1 MTHNMAQSESVSLN
15 HKLNISY
22 QIWVLFV
29 GALLMIVKFTAWGIT
44 GSNAILS
51 DALESFVN
59 IFAGA
64 FALFSLYLA
73 ARPKDS
79 NHPYGHGKIEFLSA
93 TLEGSMI
100 SIAGLFIIIKAIY
113 NLFFPESV
121 KGLDTGIVLTLVAGV
136 VNGIMGYLLL
146 KRGNKVHSITLIS
159 GGKHLLSD
167 AWSTAGLI
175 CGLLLII
182 ITDLLWIDNI
192 VAILFGIYILYTGLH
207 ILRKSIA
214 GIMDETDYDI
224 LKPLMKQINENRRP
238 HWIDLHNLRVIRY
251 GSTLH
256 VDCHMTIPW
265 YLNVKQAHDEA
276 DLIEKQVHHSGGMP
290 LEWFVHIDP
299 CHEGSCKICSIED
312 CPVRVHPFQR
322 TIIWDETNLLK
333 NRNHGA

>member
-1 MTHNMAQSESVSLN
+1 MTQNASGFDN
-15 HKLNISY
+15 HKLNIAY
-22 QIWVLFV
+22 QIRVLLV
-29 GALLMIVKFTAWGIT
+29 GALLMIVKFTAWGLT

-100 SIAGLFIIIKAIY
+100 CIAGIFILSKAVY
-113 NLFFPESV
+113 NLFFPEEVQS
-121 KGLDTGIVLTLVAGV
+121 LDTGIILTLIAGL
-136 VNGIMGYLLL
+136 VNGLMGYILL
-146 KRGNKVHSITLIS
+146 KRGNNVQSVTLIA

-175 CGLLLII
+175 IGLLLIM
-182 ITDLLWIDNI
+182 ITNLVWIDNV
-192 VAILFGIYILYTGLH
+192 VAMLFATYILYTGLQ

-214 GIMDETDYDI
+214 GIMDEIDYDV
-224 LKPLMKQINENRRP
+224 LKPLIEQINDSRSPN
-238 HWIDLHNLRVIRY
+238 WIDLHNLRVIRY

-276 DLIEKQVHHSGGMP
+276 DLIEKQIHHSAGMP

-299 CHEGSCKICSIED
+299 CHEGSCKICTID
-312 CPVRVHPFQR
+312 TCPVRVHPLER
-322 TIIWDETNLLK
+322 KIVWDASNLLK

>member
-1 MTHNMAQSESVSLN
+1 MNPGATLYAN

-22 QIWVLFV
+22 QIRVLLV
-29 GALLMIVKFTAWGIT
+29 GALLMIVKFTAWGLT

-100 SIAGLFIIIKAIY
+100 CIAGIFILSKAVY
-113 NLFFPESV
+113 NLFFPDEVQS
-121 KGLDTGIVLTLVAGV
+121 LDTGVVLTLIAGV
-136 VNGIMGYLLL
+136 VNGIMGFILLR
-146 KRGNKVHSITLIS
+146 RGNKVQSITLIS
-159 GGKHLLSD
+159 GGKHLISD

-175 CGLLLII
+175 LGLILIM
-182 ITDLLWIDNI
+182 ITDLLWIDNV
-192 VAILFGIYILYTGLH
+192 VAIIFGAYILYTGLH

-214 GIMDETDYDI
+214 GIMDEMDYDI
-224 LKPLMKQINENRRP
+224 LKPLMQQINDSRRP
-238 HWIDLHNLRVIRY
+238 NWIDLHNLRVIRY
-251 GSTLH
+251 GTTLH

-265 YLNVKQAHDEA
+265 YLNVKEAHDEA
-276 DLIEKQVHHSGGMP
+276 DLIEKQVHQSGGMP
-290 LEWFVHIDP
+290 LEWFVHMDP
-299 CHEGSCKICSIED
+299 CHEGSCKICTLD
-312 CPVRVHPFQR
+312 ACHVRMHPFER
-322 TIIWDETNLLK
+322 KIIWDESNLLK